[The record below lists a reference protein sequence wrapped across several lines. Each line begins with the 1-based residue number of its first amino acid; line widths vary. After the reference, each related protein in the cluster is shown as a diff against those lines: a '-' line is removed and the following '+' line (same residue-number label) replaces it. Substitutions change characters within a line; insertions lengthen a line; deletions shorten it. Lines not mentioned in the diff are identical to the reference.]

1 MIGNDIVDLIQA
13 AQDSNWKRPR
23 FLDKVFTVEE
33 QQLIGN
39 AKNQHQLVWLLWSM
53 KEAAYKVHVQQFGKR
68 FFNPKRLVCELAS
81 ETSGI
86 VKIDEEIYF
95 TTSTITNDYI
105 YTVATLEAS
114 KVFKS
119 KCFEVENSNYHFE
132 SKGLKMKF
140 LEIVSKLKKTS
151 IEELQIR
158 KNAVGVPRL
167 FQNNLAIDNG
177 FSFTHH
183 GRFSAWSML

>member
-1 MIGNDIVDLIQA
+1 
-13 AQDSNWKRPR
+13 
-23 FLDKVFTVEE
+23 
-33 QQLIGN
+33 
-39 AKNQHQLVWLLWSM
+39 
-53 KEAAYKVHVQQFGKR
+53 
-68 FFNPKRLVCELAS
+68 
-81 ETSGI
+81 
-86 VKIDEEIYF
+86 
-95 TTSTITNDYI
+95 
-105 YTVATLEAS
+105 
-114 KVFKS
+114 
-119 KCFEVENSNYHFE
+119 
-132 SKGLKMKF
+132 MKF